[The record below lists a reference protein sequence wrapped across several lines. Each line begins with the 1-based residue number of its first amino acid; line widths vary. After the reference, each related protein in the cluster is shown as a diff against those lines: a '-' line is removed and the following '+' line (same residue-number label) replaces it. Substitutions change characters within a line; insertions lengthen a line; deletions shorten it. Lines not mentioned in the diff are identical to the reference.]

1 MGKRNHSSHSHT
13 EFIIMGFP
21 GPLEHQVLLF
31 VLFLFIY
38 LVILMENVLLIMTI
52 RLNYHLHTPMY
63 FFLGSLSLLEILYV
77 SVTIPKVLSNLL
89 LGDKAISLWGCM
101 LQLFF
106 FLSLGSSECFLLA
119 AMAYDRYLAICHPL
133 QYSGLMNPRVCV
145 VLILASW
152 LSGFL
157 ASFPSVVMISKL
169 NFCDS
174 NTIGHFFCDIS
185 PILKLSCTDT
195 STVEILDFMAALSVF
210 MPSLLVTGSSYIC
223 VFTTVAKIPST
234 AGKQKAFSTCA
245 SHLVVVSM
253 FYATTIF
260 MYVRPRAIGTFDL
273 NKLVSVVYT
282 VVSPLL
288 NPIIY
293 SLRNREVRETLRRA
307 LNNKATSS
315 IFCIKV

>member
-38 LVILMENVLLIMTI
+38 LVILMENVLLIMAI
-52 RLNYHLHTPMY
+52 RFNYHLHTPMY

-77 SVTIPKVLSNLL
+77 SVTIPKLLSNLL

-169 NFCDS
+169 NFCGS

-195 STVEILDFMAALSVF
+195 SIVEILDFMAALSVL
-210 MPSLLVTGSSYIC
+210 MPSLLVTGNSYIC
-223 VFTTVAKIPST
+223 VFTTVAKIPSA

-245 SHLVVVSM
+245 SHLVAVSM

-282 VVSPLL
+282 VLSPLL

>member
-77 SVTIPKVLSNLL
+77 SVTIPKLLSNFL

-169 NFCDS
+169 NFCGS

-195 STVEILDFMAALSVF
+195 STVEILDFMAALSVL

-223 VFTTVAKIPST
+223 LFTTVAKIPST
-234 AGKQKAFSTCA
+234 AGKQKAFSTCV
-245 SHLVVVSM
+245 SHLVAVSM